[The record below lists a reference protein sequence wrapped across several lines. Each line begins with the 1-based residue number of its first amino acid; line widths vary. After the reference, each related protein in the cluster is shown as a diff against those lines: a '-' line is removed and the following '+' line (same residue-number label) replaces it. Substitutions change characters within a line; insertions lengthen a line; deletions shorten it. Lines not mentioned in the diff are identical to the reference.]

1 VGHPDLNKQ
10 GVPNVYNMTTNDED
24 KATLDVFF
32 SQMIFGR
39 PYVLPPET
47 PAERVAQ
54 LRKAFAAALA
64 DPELLSEAK
73 RANLEVNPVSGEEV
87 EALIKKVY
95 SAEPHIIKRIKTALG
110 AQK

>member
-1 VGHPDLNKQ
+1 
-10 GVPNVYNMTTNDED
+10 MTTNDAD
-24 KATLDVFF
+24 KQTLDVFF

-54 LRKAFAAALA
+54 LRKAFSAALS
-64 DPELLSEAK
+64 DPALLEEAR
-73 RANLEVNPVSGEEV
+73 RANMEVNPVSGEEV

-95 SAEPHIIKRIKTALG
+95 AAPPEIVKRIKTALN
-110 AQK
+110 AQNQK